1 MKRFLLMLLIA
12 IVSLSICALAQEA
25 GGEGGGGGGEV
36 SFNFESQTSVPGMED
51 FLPAY
56 PLSVGD
62 TLKVNIYTPTLTEI
76 RATVDRNGFILV
88 PPAGRIQVL
97 GLTFEEAAA
106 RVELDLTPYY
116 NQVSV
121 SIEPY
126 RLSMVKVFVFGATD
140 RAGVYHLRG
149 GTTMLEFLQQLKLKS
164 WGQYRQIHHFRF
176 TSFFLGGDNAKTDDR
191 GLSENR
197 VKPADEASIEGTGS
211 EASMSRLPTQAE
223 FAASAADSSMLAL
236 VQQYGARDTVV
247 DPTDFVALG
256 ELKSKNFL
264 LRDGDVI
271 YFQLPGKS
279 VTVFGTTRPGVYE
292 VLPGEGLVE
301 VMRRAGEA
309 TPENNLRNTTI
320 ERLDAT
326 GALAVQIV
334 DLDKYYFSQEAPAV
348 IPLENG
354 DRVKVIP
361 YNQSVTVVGA
371 VNEAGR
377 IEYNTQYS
385 VLDYIA
391 AAGGGRADA
400 HREKL
405 FIVRGS
411 WKPGGAF
418 EMRES
423 VMVNGD
429 EYIGGALKQLPPVFP
444 GDLIYVPTKDE
455 LAKRDLASIL
465 TNVTMSA
472 LAIFAK

>member
-1 MKRFLLMLLIA
+1 MKRFLLILLIA
-12 IVSLSICALAQEA
+12 FSTLSLCALAQDA
-25 GGEGGGGGGEV
+25 GGDGGGGGGEAGF
-36 SFNFESQTSVPGMED
+36 SFESQASVPGMED
-51 FLPAY
+51 FMPAY

-62 TLKVNIYTPTLTEI
+62 ALTVSIYTPTLTQI
-76 RATVDRNGFILV
+76 RATVDRNGFILI

-106 RVELDLTPYY
+106 RVELDLAPYY
-116 NQVSV
+116 KQVSV
-121 SIEPY
+121 SIDPF
-126 RLSMVKVFVFGATD
+126 RLSMVKIFVFGATD
-140 RAGVYHLRG
+140 RAGVYQLRG

-164 WGQYRQIHHFRF
+164 WGQYRQIHHYRF
-176 TSFFLGGDNAKTDDR
+176 TSFFLGGET
-191 GLSENR
+191 SETGNRSFDAGR
-197 VKPADEASIEGTGS
+197 VKPADETGESVNS
-211 EASMSRLPTQAE
+211 EPVESAMPTQAE
-223 FAASAADSSMLAL
+223 LSASADNKNAMLAL
-236 VQQYGARDTVV
+236 VQQYGAHDTVV

-279 VTVFGTTRPGVYE
+279 VSVFGTTRPGIYE

-320 ERLDAT
+320 ERLGAD
-326 GALAVQIV
+326 GALAFQIV
-334 DLDKYYFSQEAPAV
+334 DLDKYYFSQDLPPE

-361 YNQSVTVVGA
+361 YGQSVTIIGA

-377 IEYNTQYS
+377 IEYNSQYS

-391 AAGGGRADA
+391 AAGGGRTDSQ
-400 HREKL
+400 REKL

-423 VMVNGD
+423 VMVNSD

-444 GDLIYVPTKDE
+444 GDVIYVPTKDE
-455 LAKRDLASIL
+455 LAKRDFASIL
-465 TNVTMSA
+465 TSISLT
-472 LAIFAK
+472 AISLFKN